1 MEGFTTKEVIKLVGI
16 NGRTLD
22 FWDHSGFIGPSLM
35 QAKGTGSRRLY
46 SFRDILS
53 LRVSK
58 EFRDRGISL
67 QTLRKVVEHLQRH
80 EGLETPL
87 ASMLLVTDGT
97 DVYERHADELV
108 SLLKEPGQRHF
119 LFVLDLPRIVEELK
133 EEVEKLRAA

>member
-1 MEGFTTKEVIKLVGI
+1 MEGFTTKEVIKLAGI
-16 NGRTLD
+16 KNRTLD

-53 LRVSK
+53 LRVAR

-67 QTLRKVVEHLQRH
+67 QTLRKVVEHLQRR
-80 EGLETPL
+80 EGLENPL
-87 ASMLLVTDGT
+87 ASMLLVTDGI
-97 DVYERHADELV
+97 DVYERQADELV